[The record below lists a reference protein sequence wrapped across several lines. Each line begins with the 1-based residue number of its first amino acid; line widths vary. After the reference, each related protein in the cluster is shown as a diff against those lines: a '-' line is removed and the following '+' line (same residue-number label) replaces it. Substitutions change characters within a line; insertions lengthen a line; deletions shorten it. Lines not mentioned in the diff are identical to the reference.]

1 MQNLSRASKVMFD
14 EFSQTERDHRNKEAE
29 LQREIKSLE
38 SLRNNLRST
47 AKSLSKEVASAELMV
62 EELETELADLE
73 RTHERQRDELRDADE
88 IIEEAGDQVL
98 YTIQW
103 LYGMRSEM
111 NEEVYTNLMNML
123 RSSQSVLLRR

>member
-73 RTHERQRDELRDADE
+73 RTHEQQRDALRDADE

>member
-111 NEEVYTNLMNML
+111 NEEVYTSMMNIL
-123 RSSQSVLLRR
+123 LHSQSVLLCR

>member
-73 RTHERQRDELRDADE
+73 RTHEQQRDALRDADE

-98 YTIQW
+98 YTIQG

>member
-14 EFSQTERDHRNKEAE
+14 EFSQTERDHRIKEAE

-73 RTHERQRDELRDADE
+73 RTHEQQRDALRDADE